1 MAQSYKVLG
10 QITPTANTLT
20 NVYVTGA
27 SSSSIVGTI
36 TLHNFSD
43 SNTSYSLVV
52 RPINETIDNKHYIV
66 RGGVL
71 PARELITITGAVTL
85 NSSAILAANNSGSS
99 VSINAYG
106 VEIS

>member
-1 MAQSYKVLG
+1 MAQSYEILG
-10 QITPTANTLT
+10 QVSPTANTLT
-20 NVYVTGA
+20 NVFVTGA
-27 SSSSIVGTI
+27 SSSAIVGTI

-43 SNTSYSLVV
+43 TNTSYSLVV
-52 RPINETIDNKHYIV
+52 RPINETIGDKHFII

-85 NSSAILAANNSGSS
+85 NSSAILAANTWGGS

-106 VEIS
+106 VEIT

>member
-1 MAQSYKVLG
+1 MAQSHKILG
-10 QITPTANTLT
+10 QLSPTANSLT

-27 SSSSIVGTI
+27 STSAIVGTI
-36 TLHNFSD
+36 TIHNFSD
-43 SNTSYSLVV
+43 SNTSYSLIV
-52 RPINETIDNKHYIV
+52 RPINEALATKHYIV

-71 PARELITITGAVTL
+71 PAREQITITGAVTM
-85 NSSAILAANNSGSS
+85 NASAILAANTWGSS

>member
-85 NSSAILAANNSGSS
+85 NSSAILAANTGGSS

>member
-27 SSSSIVGTI
+27 SASSIVGTI

-52 RPINETIDNKHYIV
+52 RPINESIDNKHYIV
-66 RGGVL
+66 RGGIL
-71 PARELITITGAVTL
+71 PARELITITGAVTM
-85 NSSAILAANNSGSS
+85 NSSAILAANTGGSS